1 MKCNDGDQYPPWRT
15 AERPRLVK
23 GAGAAGGEYTPKQQ
37 AERPWG
43 Q

>member
-1 MKCNDGDQYPPWRT
+1 MTGTSTRHGARQRGPG
-15 AERPRLVK
+15 LVK